1 MSNDEISA
9 AHATLEAAFDKQ
21 IRADFQALRAAG
33 FKHPKGIR
41 VWQMVLR
48 YGAAETARRLLRGNV
63 KTQFGLSESAE
74 FGMLDRSIE
83 ARVCEPQFEPLFSP
97 AERTEAQRR
106 LDEQRRL
113 QAQADAV
120 SSARPERGE
129 PDKLGDGV
137 NTKAA
142 EAVDARISFIRFM
155 HIRYDGSEHPIWIN
169 PMHIASIAR
178 QFDETSYIVLSG
190 GNELTVR
197 APTEVLLRV
206 LMAREIVGGGAN
218 EPLHDGGAS

>member
-1 MSNDEISA
+1 MNNDEILA
-9 AHATLEAAFDKQ
+9 ARAALDAVFDKQ
-21 IRADFQALRAAG
+21 IREDFQALRDAG

-41 VWQMVLR
+41 FWQMVLR
-48 YGAAETARRLLRGNV
+48 HGAAETARRLLRGNV
-63 KTQFGLSESAE
+63 KTQFGLAESAE

-113 QAQADAV
+113 LAPA
-120 SSARPERGE
+120 GG
-129 PDKLGDGV
+129 PDKPGEAVD
-137 NTKAA
+137 TKEA
-142 EAVDARISFIRFM
+142 EADDARISFIRFM
-155 HIRYDGSEHPIWIN
+155 RILYDGSEHPIWIN

-190 GNELTVR
+190 GNELTVHV
-197 APTEVLLRV
+197 PTDVLLRR
-206 LMAREIVGGGAN
+206 LGGAN
-218 EPLHDGGAS
+218 ERRDAGRP

>member
-9 AHATLEAAFDKQ
+9 ARDALDAAFDKQ
-21 IRADFQALRAAG
+21 IREDFQALRAAG

-41 VWQMVLR
+41 FWQMVLR
-48 YGAAETARRLLRGNV
+48 HGAAETARRLLRGNV
-63 KTQFGLSESAE
+63 KAQFGLAESAE

-113 QAQADAV
+113 LAQA
-120 SSARPERGE
+120 GE

-137 NTKAA
+137 NTKDA
-142 EAVDARISFIRFM
+142 EADDARISFIRFM

-169 PMHIASIAR
+169 PMHIASVAR

-197 APTEVLLRV
+197 VPTDVLLRR
-206 LMAREIVGGGAN
+206 LGCAN
-218 EPLHDGGAS
+218 EPRDDDRT